1 MVKKTKDNK
10 TKSAMAKTVK
20 KSTKAKRAPSK
31 KNLVTARV
39 THLESTALPTS
50 ATSQPSRPRLALLEA
65 SNMPVQFYRYLFEQV
80 GKKQHWYSRR
90 VMNDKELATIIHAP
104 STHIHVLFAN
114 GSPAGYFELDASK
127 LPKEIEI
134 VFFGLTPDFQGMGL
148 GKWFLSVAI
157 ANAWALKPKKLTLQ
171 TNTLD
176 HPAALQLYQKHG
188 FSPVRIS
195 EETIELW
202 E

>member
-1 MVKKTKDNK
+1 MVKKTKDK
-10 TKSAMAKTVK
+10 KAKTAPVK
-20 KSTKAKRAPSK
+20 DK
-31 KNLVTARV
+31 LVTAPVKHLARAKHLARV
-39 THLESTALPTS
+39 THLECTALPTTS
-50 ATSQPSRPRLALLEA
+50 APQPSRPRLALLEA
-65 SNMPVQFYRYLFEQV
+65 SEMPVQFYRYLFEQV

-90 VMNDKELATIIHAP
+90 VMSDDKLTEIIHAP
-104 STHIHVLFAN
+104 STHIHVLYAD

-127 LPKEIEI
+127 LPSQVEI

-148 GKWFLSVAI
+148 GKWFLGAAI
-157 ANAWALKPKKLTLQ
+157 ANAWALNPEKLILQ

-195 EETIELW
+195 EEEIELW

>member
-1 MVKKTKDNK
+1 
-10 TKSAMAKTVK
+10 MAKKPKEK
-20 KSTKAKRAPSK
+20 KANSAQAKRTQAKSGK
-31 KNLVTARV
+31 KKIITARV
-39 THLESTALPTS
+39 THLESTALPT
-50 ATSQPSRPRLALLEA
+50 TSTAQPSRPRLALLEA
-65 SNMPVQFYRYLFEQV
+65 SDMPVQFYRYLFEQV
-80 GKKQHWYSRR
+80 GKKQNWYSRR
-90 VMNDKELATIIHAP
+90 VMSDDKLVQIIHAP
-104 STHIHVLFAN
+104 STHIHVLYGD

-127 LPKEIEI
+127 LPEQVEI

-148 GKWFLSVAI
+148 GKWFLSAAI
-157 ANAWALKPKKLTLQ
+157 ANAWALNPEKLILQ

-195 EETIELW
+195 EEEIELW